1 MPESSPRPLVL
12 LVDDDR
18 LVLATLG
25 SGLRQAGYE
34 VIEAANGHEALL
46 RVRERT
52 PDLALVDVR
61 MPEVSGI
68 ELTRQLQ
75 ANADVPVLFLSAY
88 SDAETVSQAAEHG
101 ALGYLVKPLDVT
113 QIVPAIEA
121 ALRRAA
127 EIRALKERGAQL
139 QTALSQ
145 GREAAMA
152 VGILMERFKLDR
164 DDAFDALRTYARS
177 ERKKLRDVAAGL
189 VTAVE
194 GVNTVVPAS
203 AGKAPT

>member
-203 AGKAPT
+203 AGKTPT